1 VNCEKVERRLIGT
14 VVVVLSYELHSKS
27 LSLFFLLFSS
37 LLSHRLRPCGGQSG
51 EAMIWTTDDVEVYL
65 VKQRATRTRHVWS
78 SSKHDRTHIRM
89 CRAGTVQYGR
99 PCLGRY
105 RGMRIGTNTTR
116 FFGGGGFFR
125 ENGRARAWWWWCPR
139 VGASLVSTL
148 CCSTP
153 P

>member
-1 VNCEKVERRLIGT
+1 
-14 VVVVLSYELHSKS
+14 
-27 LSLFFLLFSS
+27 
-37 LLSHRLRPCGGQSG
+37 
-51 EAMIWTTDDVEVYL
+51 MIWTTDDVEVYL

-116 FFGGGGFFR
+116 FFLGGGGSFAKTA
-125 ENGRARAWWWWCPR
+125 GHVLGGGGAHGWAR
-139 VGASLVSTL
+139 VL
-148 CCSTP
+148 
-153 P
+153 